1 MALLPGCFFEKEK
14 EALKQGLVVVNV
26 LDKKH
31 YDDCHITGSVQV
43 SMDQLE
49 SFANTLDKERSDVIF
64 YCSNYMC
71 SASGFAVK
79 KFMDLGF
86 KHVAAYEG
94 GTAEWHQMGLPTEG
108 PAQEAYLKLVIPK
121 PAQEDGAI
129 PLIEVGALAQKMG
142 VSLPSKEETLKEEA
156 AA

>member
-1 MALLPGCFFEKEK
+1 MA
-14 EALKQGLVVVNV
+14 
-26 LDKKH
+26 
-31 YDDCHITGSVQV
+31 
-43 SMDQLE
+43 
-49 SFANTLDKERSDVIF
+49 
-64 YCSNYMC
+64 SN
-71 SASGFAVK
+71 
-79 KFMDLGF
+79 
-86 KHVAAYEG
+86 
-94 GTAEWHQMGLPTEG
+94 GLPTEG